1 MYVACSLVFS
11 CAFESLFAS
20 LFILFE
26 LHNKI
31 VLGELCAWHEA
42 EEAAA
47 KLQQSGEERD
57 IEGIAGHVCRLV
69 DFIEV
74 KRLQD

>member
-1 MYVACSLVFS
+1 ML
-11 CAFESLFAS
+11 
-20 LFILFE
+20 IE
-26 LHNKI
+26 LQNKI

-57 IEGIAGHVCRLV
+57 IGGNGCKIEKLVSSALTPDRHQHATFGILV
-69 DFIEV
+69 PQVIGRET
-74 KRLQD
+74 